1 MVTRRIENLK
11 ILPRLHERV
20 QAKAPPTSRAHRRTA
35 PCTCISD
42 FQSCSEVRLSGA
54 TNQAKSC
61 HITWAER
68 ASKRD
73 PSTPRWT
80 GPVRVQRI
88 FHRHP
93 VYSATA
99 FAAADVDA
107 DADAAAAGCPALLN
121 RNPTKLRTTRSSG
134 TCLHLCFA
142 EFPPR
147 CIWLMQKMHILLLLL
162 LPKLPLQLHAPL
174 GSPAK
179 LVRACYVGLIR
190 PRCLPNYLQCLT
202 RQVKCGVGCLVE
214 RDLLLLLQSPDS
226 HSPKTIWN
234 SGEKK
239 CHERKACGAPL
250 LRAC

>member
-142 EFPPR
+142 EFPR
-147 CIWLMQKMHILLLLL
+147 D
-162 LPKLPLQLHAPL
+162 AF
-174 GSPAK
+174 GS
-179 LVRACYVGLIR
+179 C
-190 PRCLPNYLQCLT
+190 
-202 RQVKCGVGCLVE
+202 
-214 RDLLLLLQSPDS
+214 
-226 HSPKTIWN
+226 
-234 SGEKK
+234 KK
-239 CHERKACGAPL
+239 CISCSCCCCRSCHYSCMHRSD
-250 LRAC
+250 LRRSLSVRVMSAWYDLAAFQTIFNAWLVKSSVVSAVE